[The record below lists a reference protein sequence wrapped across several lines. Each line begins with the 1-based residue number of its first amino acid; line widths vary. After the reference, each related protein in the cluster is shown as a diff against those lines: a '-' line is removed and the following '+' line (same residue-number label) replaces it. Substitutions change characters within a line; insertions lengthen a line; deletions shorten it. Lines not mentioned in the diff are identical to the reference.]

1 MFNIE
6 AMNDRVK
13 KMKKGIPLATRLRVD
28 IYSNLIINIPPPKNV
43 EEAKKRYEL
52 WERSEKITEQIIS
65 TVKEWEA
72 DGRPGGLG

>member
-13 KMKKGIPLATRLRVD
+13 KMKKDIPLATRLRLG
-28 IYSNLIINIPPPKNV
+28 IYSHLIINIPPPKNL